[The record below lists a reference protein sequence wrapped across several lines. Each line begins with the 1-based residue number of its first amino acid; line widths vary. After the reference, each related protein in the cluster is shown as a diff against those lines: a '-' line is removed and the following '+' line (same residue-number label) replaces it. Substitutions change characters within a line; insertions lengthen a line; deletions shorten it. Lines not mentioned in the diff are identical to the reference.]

1 MKAIE
6 RAKEE
11 IIETAIYCI
20 SDCFKDMKKNENN
33 FFYRGI
39 GKYEF
44 ITKFKQ
50 LKPDNYFITF
60 KINNRLENKNMFV
73 WEYFYDSSEKSKQF
87 LNNIEEAVDFIL
99 GSYVEIPPEIE
110 KELNK
115 ELKEKLTDF
124 LAEELEEKLNDF
136 ILKLPKDIFTIQ
148 YDKFMEIVEIILKD
162 EFNKVYTLKDLYTY
176 KYFFDKSK
184 LDANDIL
191 LYYTSK
197 DCFYLNYKEEH
208 KQIEILGFYSLSFND
223 YMEDKSK
230 NIDYISISKYDL
242 SNDIFLKKFVNDYH
256 FKK

>member
-1 MKAIE
+1 MKTIE

-20 SDCFKDMKKNENN
+20 SDCFKNMEKNENN
-33 FFYRGI
+33 FFYKGI

-50 LKPDNYFITF
+50 LKPDKYFIIF
-60 KINNRLENKNMFV
+60 EINNRLENKNMFV
-73 WEYFYDSSEKSKQF
+73 WEYFYDSNEKSKQF
-87 LNNIEEAVDFIL
+87 SNNIKEAVDFITN
-99 GSYVEIPPEIE
+99 SNVEIPPEIE

-124 LAEELEEKLNDF
+124 LAEELEEKLNDL

-162 EFNKVYTLKDLYTY
+162 EFNKVYTVKDLYTY

-184 LDANDIL
+184 LD
-191 LYYTSK
+191 T
-197 DCFYLNYKEEH
+197 
-208 KQIEILGFYSLSFND
+208 
-223 YMEDKSK
+223 
-230 NIDYISISKYDL
+230 
-242 SNDIFLKKFVNDYH
+242 NDIFEFTL
-256 FKK
+256 

>member
-20 SDCFKDMKKNENN
+20 SDCFENLEKNKNN

-50 LKPDNYFITF
+50 LKPDKYFIIF

-87 LNNIEEAVDFIL
+87 SNNIKEAVDFIL
-99 GSYVEIPPEIE
+99 CSDIEIPPEIE

-184 LDANDIL
+184 LDTNDIL
-191 LYYTSK
+191 DIRTSN
-197 DCFYLNYKEEH
+197 DCFYLYYKEEH
-208 KQIEILGFYSLSFND
+208 KQIEISGFYSISFND

-230 NIDYISISKYDL
+230 NIYNIPISKYDL
-242 SNDIFLKKFVNDYH
+242 LNDIFLKKFVNEYH